1 MWMAGTGRRH
11 QFEKMPNPPRLTKAC
26 LNYELYHIPCPTL
39 LAEENVQSLM
49 IFADER
55 LSDKNFHREKKENT
69 ICVSTGRYFN
79 ELKPKPPIFCE
90 FLPGT

>member
-1 MWMAGTGRRH
+1 
-11 QFEKMPNPPRLTKAC
+11 
-26 LNYELYHIPCPTL
+26 
-39 LAEENVQSLM
+39 M
-49 IFADER
+49 IFADEK

-79 ELKPKPPIFCE
+79 ELKPKSPIFSE